1 MFQDRLLERIS
12 RIERDPSGRD
22 ALPVAWEVRSITRH
36 LQRLLNTRQGGVP
49 IAEDYGIPDFT
60 NIPGET
66 LTETAQEMVKV
77 IRQVINRYEPRLS
90 HVQIS
95 FIPIKDEILSLR
107 FKIDAR
113 LARDERVPVSLETR
127 VMAEGKVEIQD

>member
-1 MFQDRLLERIS
+1 MFQERLLERIS
-12 RIERDPSGRD
+12 RIERDPSGRE

-49 IAEDYGIPDFT
+49 IAEDFGIPDFT

-66 LTETAQEMVKV
+66 LTETAQELVKV
-77 IRQVINRYEPRLS
+77 IRQVINRYEPRLT
-90 HVQIS
+90 HVQIT
-95 FIPIKDEILSLR
+95 FVPIKDEILALR

-127 VMAEGKVEIQD
+127 VMAEGKVEIQE

>member
-77 IRQVINRYEPRLS
+77 QDRGPARPGRAGARVAGNQGDGRGQGRDPRLGGD
-90 HVQIS
+90 Q
-95 FIPIKDEILSLR
+95 P
-107 FKIDAR
+107 
-113 LARDERVPVSLETR
+113 
-127 VMAEGKVEIQD
+127 